1 MFLNKDDH
9 KVSIIGS
16 LLLLGLTLTTG
27 LTVYNAMRQ
36 QIETVLG
43 RGLTGSLEGKALL
56 FETRILKGIE
66 DTRALALRPFI
77 IQFMEELNND
87 INNKD
92 ASNNLTRN
100 VHSLTQIGFSAAV
113 VYDSKNNILSQ
124 VGTFTSKENPTI
136 QLNTEGDSNLI
147 WDNVIIL
154 KTSVDVFNHGNKI
167 GKIITETKL
176 PNLTRS
182 FMDIHSTG
190 KSVEFL
196 ICAKMPE
203 NRMVVSC
210 LISNPSTV
218 RFTHLDVNTDVQ
230 RISSKGLALIG
241 KSGVASTHDYRDI
254 PVIEAYTS
262 LPTLGI
268 LMTLKLDR
276 DELFMPINDKLKD
289 STLYLVAL
297 IIAEILLLNW
307 FINKLRKSEKEA
319 HNAKVKAEEYS
330 IELTSKEMELRKRL
344 NEITCLYEIRRE
356 MELEMSISEVCHKI
370 FKHLIPALQFPNTSF
385 AEILISDKRY
395 TSQDYSKKANAELE
409 LAKKTEIIKSLRPKE
424 RKSIFNIFI
433 QSNIYIDNTNQGYLR
448 VYYAND
454 VPESFV
460 EEQKLIDAI
469 ASDLEGWIELRQL
482 EESLISISEEQIHKI
497 GQELHDN
504 IGQQIAAIAYQASAL
519 EFQVHEKDTPHKKIS
534 ELAASIASQTQN
546 LVANIK
552 QLSKVLLPFELETSG
567 LTSALQTLAA
577 KISATYN
584 INCKFI
590 NHIENEK
597 IENVIA
603 LNLYRV
609 AQEAINNALF
619 HGKARNITVSL
630 TINELDEKFIHLTI
644 SDDGTGF
651 SDSTEHFFSGMGI
664 KIMHYR
670 AKQLNG
676 KLTILKRNEGGVEV
690 NFLVP
695 IYQGDK

>member
-9 KVSIIGS
+9 KISIIGS

-262 LPTLGI
+262 SS
-268 LMTLKLDR
+268 R
-276 DELFMPINDKLKD
+276 
-289 STLYLVAL
+289 
-297 IIAEILLLNW
+297 
-307 FINKLRKSEKEA
+307 
-319 HNAKVKAEEYS
+319 
-330 IELTSKEMELRKRL
+330 
-344 NEITCLYEIRRE
+344 
-356 MELEMSISEVCHKI
+356 
-370 FKHLIPALQFPNTSF
+370 
-385 AEILISDKRY
+385 
-395 TSQDYSKKANAELE
+395 
-409 LAKKTEIIKSLRPKE
+409 
-424 RKSIFNIFI
+424 
-433 QSNIYIDNTNQGYLR
+433 
-448 VYYAND
+448 
-454 VPESFV
+454 
-460 EEQKLIDAI
+460 
-469 ASDLEGWIELRQL
+469 
-482 EESLISISEEQIHKI
+482 
-497 GQELHDN
+497 
-504 IGQQIAAIAYQASAL
+504 
-519 EFQVHEKDTPHKKIS
+519 
-534 ELAASIASQTQN
+534 
-546 LVANIK
+546 
-552 QLSKVLLPFELETSG
+552 
-567 LTSALQTLAA
+567 
-577 KISATYN
+577 
-584 INCKFI
+584 
-590 NHIENEK
+590 
-597 IENVIA
+597 
-603 LNLYRV
+603 
-609 AQEAINNALF
+609 
-619 HGKARNITVSL
+619 
-630 TINELDEKFIHLTI
+630 
-644 SDDGTGF
+644 
-651 SDSTEHFFSGMGI
+651 
-664 KIMHYR
+664 
-670 AKQLNG
+670 
-676 KLTILKRNEGGVEV
+676 
-690 NFLVP
+690 
-695 IYQGDK
+695 